1 MKHVTL
7 FSQLAEYQ
15 TFMGGGDGLKPNV
28 SYVREDSKVYSTGAA
43 SEDFSGAVVYARY
56 NITEDMSKTGLFST
70 SNVKALKVDGEVME
84 FEPEAEMSDEITV
97 LGENISFDMENE
109 TYNIP
114 EEYLF
119 DNTKLSTLVV
129 RPANGDV
136 SAYNAVCLSISIGGM
151 NYPMPLMFEEAAEM
165 GIVVDYENNMVD
177 LSPMLEMMSM
187 YYPGNSSACLLSV
200 DENYETLIFG
210 DTLVSLSGISGGMPA
225 VFDFESTGEHELEI
239 LLKDGESLRAMFTNN
254 FEADYGLIEV
264 IIPDTIKYLDENC
277 FAYDNNLSKVT
288 IPVSVES
295 IGENSFY
302 HCSSL
307 TDVCFLGEG
316 VKIIGSYAFQ
326 YCENLTTIS
335 LPDSIETLEYC
346 AFYECRRLT
355 SVKLSNGISTLDW
368 YTFNNC
374 VALDNVVIPDSVTV
388 IDDNCFNGCSGL
400 TSVTIKSQ
408 AIASMSNLHKKFG
421 TQVTTYIFGDGI
433 TSIGYQAFYSC
444 NNLVSVTL
452 PDGLTSIGDYAF
464 CNCGNLASI
473 KFPDS
478 LTTIGDSAFDRCIS
492 LETIAFPDSLTTI
505 GYHVFYGC
513 SGLTSINFPDGLE
526 SIGNGTFAYCTNLT
540 TITLPAHL
548 KTVGMYAFQGCENL
562 TEIYA
567 LPSTPPTNNNSFLNI
582 PSNGVLYYPYGSDYS
597 SWKKGDLINW
607 EFVANLTIT
616 ECTNLTITA
625 NNVKWNETTTT
636 INYTATVNGVDSLG
650 NIITGVVIT
659 GTKVSEEFEEN
670 QSDET
675 IERVIT
681 FEYMG
686 VTATT
691 TITQGACA
699 KQQQQL
705 NFVALEDGA
714 FSFTKNGTGDDIQ
727 YSKDNGV
734 TWTALPSG
742 ESVGVSYGDKVMWKS
757 TISPSSG
764 NGIGTFSSTGK
775 FEAHGSVMSLL
786 FGDDY
791 AERTDLTGK
800 SYAFYKL
807 FNGCT
812 SLTTAPELPATT
824 LAIACYY
831 HMFEGCTSLTTAPE
845 LPATILANSCYYCMF
860 YGCTSLTTAPELPAT
875 TLIDNCYHDMF
886 RNCTSLTTAPE
897 LPATTLATGCYY
909 MIFYGCT
916 SLTTAP
922 ELPATTLARDCYRLM
937 FGSCTNLTTAPELP
951 ATTLAEY
958 CCYDMFS
965 GCTSLTTA
973 PSILPATT
981 LTKECY
987 YGMFRGCES
996 LTAAPEL
1003 PATTLANRCYGKMFA
1018 VCTSLTTAP
1027 ELPATTLADY
1037 CYGDMFGGCTSLT
1050 TAPELPATT
1059 LAKYCYSYM
1068 FCYCTSLTTAPELLA
1083 TTLSDGC
1090 YGNMFE
1096 GCTSLNNITMLA
1108 TDKPYSSCLSY
1119 WVNNVPSTGTFV
1131 KHPDMTSLSRG
1142 IHGIPEGWTVENYQ
1156 SQG

>member
-15 TFMGGGDGLKPNV
+15 TFMGVGDGLKPNV

-70 SNVKALKVDGEVME
+70 SNVKTLKVDGEVME
-84 FEPEAEMSDEITV
+84 FEPEVEMSRELTV

-129 RPANGDV
+129 RPSGGNV
-136 SAYNAVCLSISIGGM
+136 SDYNAVCLSISVGGM

-165 GIVVDYENNMVD
+165 GIVVDYENNMID
-177 LSPMLEMMSM
+177 LSPMLEMLSM
-187 YYPGNSSACLLSV
+187 YYPGNTSVCLLSV
-200 DENYETLIFG
+200 DENYETLVFG
-210 DTLVSLSGISGGMPA
+210 DTLVSFSGISGGMPA
-225 VFDFESTGEHELEI
+225 VFDFESTGEHELEV
-239 LLKDGESLRAMFTNN
+239 LLKDGESLGLMFANN
-254 FEADYGLIEV
+254 FEADYGLVEV
-264 IIPDTIKYLDENC
+264 VIPDTIKYLDENC
-277 FAYDNNLSKVT
+277 FVYDNNLSKVT
-288 IPVSVES
+288 IPESVES
-295 IGENSFY
+295 IGEYSFY
-302 HCSSL
+302 HCSAL
-307 TDVCFLGEG
+307 TDVSFLGNG
-316 VKIIGSYAFQ
+316 VKTIGSYAFQ
-326 YCENLTTIS
+326 YCENLTTITLPDS
-335 LPDSIETLEYC
+335 IEFIGHYAFGNCENLTTITLPDSIETLEYC

-355 SVKLSNGISTLDW
+355 SVKLPNGISALKIQ
-368 YTFNNC
+368 TFYNC

-388 IDDNCFNGCSGL
+388 IDNNCFYGCSGL

-408 AIASMSNLHKKFG
+408 AIASMSDLANKFG
-421 TQVTTYIFGDGI
+421 KQVTKYIIGDGI
-433 TSIGYQAFYSC
+433 TSIGDRAFYSC
-444 NNLVSVTL
+444 DSLVSVTL
-452 PDGLTSIGDYAF
+452 PDGLT
-464 CNCGNLASI
+464 
-473 KFPDS
+473 
-478 LTTIGDSAFDRCIS
+478 TIGNSAFDRCIS

-505 GYHVFYGC
+505 TRSAFSYC
-513 SGLTSINFPDGLE
+513 SGLTSIKFPDGLE
-526 SIGNGTFAYCTNLT
+526 SIGDAAFVGCTNLSS
-540 TITLPAHL
+540 ITLPAQL
-548 KTVGMYAFQGCENL
+548 KSIGLFVFQDCVNL
-562 TEIYA
+562 KEIHA
-567 LPSTPPTNNNSFLNI
+567 LPSTPPTQTNAFLRV
-582 PSNGVLYYPYGSDYS
+582 PSNGVLYHPYGSDYS
-597 SWKKGDLINW
+597 SWKVDGLSNW
-607 EFVANLTIT
+607 EFVPDFTIT

-636 INYTATVNGVDSLG
+636 INYTATVNGVDRLG

-699 KQQQQL
+699 KHL
-705 NFVALEDGA
+705 NFVALEDGT
-714 FSFTKNGTGDDIQ
+714 FSFTKKETGDDIQ

-734 TWTALPSG
+734 TWMPLASG
-742 ESVGVSYGDKVMWKS
+742 ETVSVVTGDKVMWKS
-757 TISPSSG
+757 TIRPSSG

-824 LAIACYY
+824 LATGCYY
-831 HMFEGCTSLTTAPE
+831 NMFRGCESLTTAPE

-860 YGCTSLTTAPELPAT
+860 YGCTSLTTAPSILPAT

-909 MIFYGCT
+909 MIFCDCT
-916 SLTTAP
+916 SLTAAP
-922 ELPATTLARDCYRLM
+922 SILPATTLTKECYRLM
-937 FGSCTNLTTAPELP
+937 FGGCTSLTTAPELP

-1090 YGNMFE
+1090 YGYMFE

-1108 TDKPYSSCLSY
+1108 TDTPYSSCLSY

-1142 IHGIPEGWTVENYQ
+1142 IHGIPEGWTVEDYQ
-1156 SQG
+1156 G